1 MTIFILNI
9 FISPYLAG
17 QSADAAS
24 GLGWDILIYIV
35 MAAGFIIIGFLASNF
50 YNKVRVKEIETSIDG
65 DKERLNRRVNTLEKE
80 IKHLYAKDDEQ
91 TVIINNL
98 KKQLQIPQSPDFPRK
113 HNSDQTD
120 DHLDLF
126 SDPQSEE

>member
-1 MTIFILNI
+1 MTILILNI
-9 FISPYLAG
+9 FLLLYLAG

-35 MAAGFIIIGFLASNF
+35 MATGFIIIGFLASNF
-50 YNKVRVKEIETSIDG
+50 YNKVRIKEMETSIDA
-65 DKERLNRRVNTLEKE
+65 DKERLSRRINTLEKE

-98 KKQLQIPQSPDFPRK
+98 KKQLQIPLNQDNARK
-113 HNSDQTD
+113 HSSDQTD
-120 DHLDLF
+120 DPLDLF
-126 SDPQSEE
+126 PDPHNEE